1 MIFFHFLSITRV
13 AQSGY
18 LILFILDYF
27 PQLTFPFPVYFYLS
41 PLLLYLPHIPF
52 SICHRVL
59 EFPSRP
65 RANTATPFCH
75 IIQIPLF
82 FSLSFHPPFPT
93 PLPHTPKFQSL
104 VLVILKTYF
113 SPLPIPGHSYSPSHL
128 LLGGSR
134 ERREHS
140 SSTRPSPPPAHL
152 TPTLLFPP
160 PYPHPTPTQPL
171 PAVCESLPWRHLV
184 YTFYFSRRNRTLEI
198 PPRISVYVNK
208 WITSHSLH

>member
-1 MIFFHFLSITRV
+1 MIFFFSLSITRV

-160 PYPHPTPTQPL
+160 PYPHPTPTRSLRIASLAASGIYVLFFASQPY
-171 PAVCESLPWRHLV
+171 PGD
-184 YTFYFSRRNRTLEI
+184 
-198 PPRISVYVNK
+198 PP
-208 WITSHSLH
+208 SHFCLCKQVDYQP